1 MQHTQSAA
9 RILPVAQRPWVR
21 PRVAVDA
28 AVLLRVH
35 RGAYVLEREWSD
47 LFGDARLRT
56 RAHAVQELTRVE
68 TGVYAYATAAALHGL
83 PLYKV
88 RSDRVDVICAD
99 VRGRRSAAGVRRH
112 HVPVPDDDVVELE
125 GLRATSL
132 ERTVYDVIRLESFET
147 AVMVMDAALHA
158 VAWDDIHNTYDSAA
172 DSEFRAGVRRRV
184 IAHAGARGI
193 RQARFVVEF
202 ADGRAGSPG
211 ESLSRLWCWQL
222 GVPDP
227 VLQYRV
233 EFADGTYALLDLCW
247 PGLGRWA
254 EFDGL
259 IKYTD
264 PSLLAGRSS
273 EDILRAQDARQ
284 QRVESATQWRCDRWG
299 FEQMTSIDEFARF
312 LGSISLR

>member
-1 MQHTQSAA
+1 
-9 RILPVAQRPWVR
+9 
-21 PRVAVDA
+21 
-28 AVLLRVH
+28 
-35 RGAYVLEREWSD
+35 VLEQEWSD

-68 TGVYAYATAAALHGL
+68 TGVFAYATAAALHGL

-88 RSDRVDVICAD
+88 RADWIDVICPD
-99 VRGRRSAAGVRRH
+99 VRGRRSVADVRRH
-112 HVPVPDDDVVELE
+112 HVPVPDGDIVELE
-125 GLRATSL
+125 GLRVTSL
-132 ERTVYDVIRLESFET
+132 ERTVYDVIRLESIET

-158 VAWDDIHNTYDSAA
+158 VAWDDIHNTYDIAA
-172 DSEFRAGVRRRV
+172 DSEFRARVRSRV

-222 GVPDP
+222 GVADP

-233 EFADGTYALLDLCW
+233 DFADGTYALLDLCW
-247 PGLGRWA
+247 PALGRWA

-259 IKYTD
+259 IKYSD
-264 PSLLAGRSS
+264 PAILAGRSS

-284 QRVESATQWRCDRWG
+284 RRVESAKQWRCDRWG
-299 FEQMTSIDEFARF
+299 FEQMASIDDFARF
-312 LGSISLR
+312 LRSIGLC